1 MAEKHSEKIQGD
13 ESKPQSAETAQPS
26 KKALPPEEASTPEQ
40 TPSSEEAIKGA
51 IQKTKET
58 FESLPSIPSPRGVV
72 EGGLSSARESLV
84 GSLSMTQE
92 LEHLGSDYADFYKK
106 AITVPPKAL
115 LDLVSLHPIDAVT
128 QAVDGAK
135 KICDDLIHFR
145 LLEAAKTSIIA
156 PVKTLTTL
164 VDLHPINAAQG
175 LASGAK
181 DIMGDM
187 AHIATSPVRLAAA
200 GAVGAA
206 SALKTVA
213 TLPFAAAEFVAKS
226 PFKLWNTVSEGLEEI
241 FKMADR
247 ADKWADRKANEIMKG

>member
-1 MAEKHSEKIQGD
+1 MVEKHPEKILED
-13 ESKPQSAETAQPS
+13 EVRSPSAETARPP

-58 FESLPSIPSPRGVV
+58 FESLPNIPSPRGVI

-92 LEHLGSDYADFYKK
+92 LEHLGSDYSDFYKK

-135 KICDDLIHFR
+135 KICGDLIHLR
-145 LLEAAKTSIIA
+145 LLEAAKTSIVA

-164 VDLHPINAAQG
+164 VDLHPIKATQG
-175 LASGAK
+175 LASGTR

-200 GAVGAA
+200 GAVEAG

-226 PFKLWNTVSEGLEEI
+226 PFRIWRTIDQGLEEI
-241 FKMADR
+241 LKIPEKADR
-247 ADKWADRKANEIMKG
+247 WADRTVNTITKG